1 MPRSD
6 DDKTGVRTVVERM
19 IAEYR
24 FKPTQEVEDRLGV
37 EIAALPAAQRDLV
50 PAVLLEIVAEE
61 AAADRERG

>member
-1 MPRSD
+1 MTPSG
-6 DDKTGVRTVVERM
+6 DDKAEARAAVERM

-37 EIAALPAAQRDLV
+37 EIAALPAAQREQV

-61 AAADRERG
+61 AAAGRA